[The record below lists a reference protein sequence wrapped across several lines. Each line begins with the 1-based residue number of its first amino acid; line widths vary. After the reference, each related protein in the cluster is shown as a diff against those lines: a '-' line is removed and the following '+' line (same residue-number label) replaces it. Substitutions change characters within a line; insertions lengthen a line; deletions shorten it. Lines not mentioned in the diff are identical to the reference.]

1 MYPPSTQLYPYLLF
15 LSFQVYFLLFSHS
28 VVFDS
33 LQSRGLQQARL
44 PCPLPTPRG
53 CSNSCPLSQWCHPTI
68 FISVAPFSCLL
79 SFLASGS
86 FLVSWLF
93 TSDDQCIGASAMLIL
108 FVEMVLA
115 ITCSSSWVYQN
126 SRSGDEGKKR
136 QPYLHTPQHEGK
148 DRRER
153 TSPFMSTSHVTSR
166 FWNSKWIKL
175 YKEWIRIIWKIDWF
189 QVYSSLKQ
197 SQL

>member
-1 MYPPSTQLYPYLLF
+1 MGSSVQFSSVTQSCPTLRPHE
-15 LSFQVYFLLFSHS
+15 SQH
-28 VVFDS
+28 
-33 LQSRGLQQARL
+33 ARP
-44 PCPLPTPRG
+44 PCPSKLLEFTQTHVHRVSDAIQP
-53 CSNSCPLSQWCHPTI
+53 SHPLI
-68 FISVAPFSCLL
+68 PFSSCLL

-108 FVEMVLA
+108 FVEMILA

-126 SRSGDEGKKR
+126 SRSGEEGKKR
-136 QPYLHTPQHEGK
+136 QPYLGTPQHEVK

-166 FWNSKWIKL
+166 F
-175 YKEWIRIIWKIDWF
+175 
-189 QVYSSLKQ
+189 
-197 SQL
+197 

>member
-33 LQSRGLQQARL
+33 LQQARL
-44 PCPLPTPRG
+44 PCPLPTPRD
-53 CSNSCPLSQWCHPTI
+53 CANSCPLSQWCHPTI
-68 FISVAPFSCLL
+68 FIAVAPFFSCLL

-93 TSDDQCIGASAMLIL
+93 TSDDQCIGASARLIL
-108 FVEMVLA
+108 FVEMIMA

-126 SRSGDEGKKR
+126 SRSGEEGKKSSHT
-136 QPYLHTPQHEGK
+136 YILHSMRARIEGRGPLHSCPLPMWPL
-148 DRRER
+148 DFEIA
-153 TSPFMSTSHVTSR
+153 S
-166 FWNSKWIKL
+166 
-175 YKEWIRIIWKIDWF
+175 E
-189 QVYSSLKQ
+189 
-197 SQL
+197 

>member
-1 MYPPSTQLYPYLLF
+1 MCIPPAPNFILICSFCPFKFISCCSVTQLCMTVCTAASQAS
-15 LSFQVYFLLFSHS
+15 LSFT
-28 VVFDS
+28 
-33 LQSRGLQQARL
+33 
-44 PCPLPTPRG
+44 TPRG

-68 FISVAPFSCLL
+68 FISVAPFFSCLL

-108 FVEMVLA
+108 FVEMILA

-126 SRSGDEGKKR
+126 SRSGEEGKKR
-136 QPYLHTPQHEGK
+136 QPYLGTPQHEVK

-175 YKEWIRIIWKIDWF
+175 YKEWIRIIWKLDWF